1 MVCSSDGR
9 EAWIK
14 ADLQS
19 ACCSVRPFC
28 TANAVRNLIIGME
41 ITGEKQSAFD
51 QDHWSRLPRTTIRLF
66 TLVGIPL
73 VCFTTKV
80 HIEGMAQ
87 TP

>member
-41 ITGEKQSAFD
+41 ITGV
-51 QDHWSRLPRTTIRLF
+51 R
-66 TLVGIPL
+66 
-73 VCFTTKV
+73 
-80 HIEGMAQ
+80 
-87 TP
+87 